1 MDADMDYYGLM
12 PLFHRLWLPL
22 VFLCPLGAQAQT
34 PDSNTAAP
42 VSSALDSELFY
53 QLLLGELNARD
64 GEPGTGYSLLLD
76 AARKTNDGRIYQ
88 RAVDIALQSRSGESA
103 LAAARAWRQAVPASR
118 EANRYLLQILIGLN
132 RIAETQEPLKREVA
146 STDAKDRAA
155 AISAIPRYFSRVSD
169 KKLAAAT
176 VEQALTAYLGTP
188 APGVAAWT
196 SIGRLRLDAADSAGA
211 IEAARRGQALDAKAE
226 GPAMLALSMMSPKTP
241 QAEAIVKKYLEAAPS
256 AEFRMDYA
264 RLLLDAQ
271 RYSEAAQQLQLVTL
285 DKPDY
290 LPAWLVRGAL
300 ELQDGKLAAAEQSF
314 SRYVD
319 LALAK
324 RGSTVRADSSRGLN
338 QAYLSLAQ
346 IAEQG
351 KDFAKADGWL
361 KRIDNPEDLQSAQ
374 FRRASIL
381 ARQGK
386 LDEARK
392 LIRSQPE
399 KSAQDARMKI
409 SAEVQLLRDNKQYRS
424 AYELLAEAVSRQP
437 TDFDLVYDMAMMAEK
452 LGKLDEME
460 RLLRQVM
467 AGKPDYQHAY
477 NALGFSLAERNTR
490 LGEARQLI
498 LKALEY
504 APADPFITDSLA
516 WVEYRAGNLAEALR
530 LLQGAFKAK
539 PDAEIAAHLG
549 EVLWTLG
556 RRDEALS
563 VWKEGSQINADNET
577 LLDTLKRLRVKL

>member
-1 MDADMDYYGLM
+1 MDYYGLM
-12 PLFHRLWLPL
+12 PFFHRLLLPL
-22 VFLCPLGAQAQT
+22 FFIFALSAQAQT
-34 PDSNTAAP
+34 PDSKGSAP
-42 VSSALDSELFY
+42 LSSALDSELFY

-103 LAAARAWRQAVPASR
+103 LAAARAWRQALPTSR

-132 RIAETQEPLKREVA
+132 RIAETQEPLKRELA
-146 STDAKDRAA
+146 TTDAKDRAA
-155 AISAIPRYFSRVSD
+155 AILALPRYFARVSD

-176 VEQALTAYLGTP
+176 VEQALAAYLGTP
-188 APGVAAWT
+188 VPGVAAWT
-196 SIGRLRLDAADSAGA
+196 SIGRLRLEAGDNAGA
-211 IEAARRGQALDAKAE
+211 LDAARRGQALDAKAE
-226 GPAMLALSMMSPKTP
+226 GPAMLALSMMNPKTP
-241 QAEAIVKKYLEAAPS
+241 QAEAIVRKYMEGTPTP
-256 AEFRMDYA
+256 EFRMEYA

-271 RYSEAAQQLQLVTL
+271 RYNEAAQQLQLVTL

-290 LPAWLVRGAL
+290 LPAWLVRGSL

-324 RGSTVRADSSRGLN
+324 RGTAARADSSRGLN

-346 IAEQG
+346 IAEQS

-386 LDEARK
+386 LEEARK

-409 SAEVQLLRDNKQYRS
+409 SAEVQLLRDSKQYRS

-452 LGKLDEME
+452 LGRLDEME

-516 WVEYRAGNLAEALR
+516 WVEYRAGNLAEALH

>member
-1 MDADMDYYGLM
+1 MDYYGLM
-12 PLFHRLWLPL
+12 PFFHRLWLPL

-76 AARKTNDGRIYQ
+76 AARKTGDSRLYQ
-88 RAVDIALQSRSGESA
+88 RAVDIALQSRSGEAA

-132 RIAETQEPLKREVA
+132 RIGETLEPLKREVA
-146 STDAKDRAA
+146 STDARERAV
-155 AISAIPRYFSRVSD
+155 AIAAIPRYFARASD

-176 VEQALTAYLGTP
+176 TEQALAAYLSTP
-188 APGVAAWT
+188 VPGVAAWT
-196 SIGRLRLDAADSAGA
+196 SIGRLRLDAGDSVGA
-211 IEAARRGQALDAKAE
+211 LEAARRGQALDAKAD
-226 GPAMLALSMMSPKTP
+226 GPAMLALSMMNPKTP
-241 QAEAIVKKYLEAAPS
+241 QAEAIVKKYLEGAPP
-256 AEFRMDYA
+256 AEFRMEYA
-264 RLLLDAQ
+264 RLLLDTQ
-271 RYSEAAQQLQLVTL
+271 RYNEAAQQLLLVSTE
-285 DKPDY
+285 KPDY

-300 ELQDGKLAAAEQSF
+300 QLQDGKLAAAEQSF

-324 RGSTVRADSSRGLN
+324 RGTAARAETSRGLN

-386 LDEARK
+386 LEEARK

-409 SAEVQLLRDNKQYRS
+409 SAEVQLLRDSKQYRS
-424 AYELLAEAVSRQP
+424 AYEFLAEASARHP
-437 TDFDLVYDMAMMAEK
+437 NDFDLVYDMAMMAEK

-490 LGEARQLI
+490 LGEARQLV

-516 WVEYRAGNLAEALR
+516 WVEFRAGNLAEALH

-563 VWKEGSQINADNET
+563 VWKEGAQINADNET